1 METAPCRLPKLD
13 PNVLVPLVNIMRS
26 LVFLCLAA
34 IGTMPSAAQVCGR
47 DDVSGAYGFQLSGT
61 TSIGADGPQPMVA
74 IGRLVFDGQGGV
86 TGVSSADLAG
96 YFLGN
101 PVTGSYT
108 FKSDCSLTFALQ
120 DDSGAFQHF
129 TGLAK
134 PGGASI
140 EIHQSDP
147 DTGERGAMERT
158 LESCDAASLRGAYN
172 FTLSGI
178 ASQFDTEEAPGSK
191 ISIAGT
197 VTADGAGN
205 LTFTTS
211 AGKTTGS
218 YQLDS
223 GCVAEI
229 ELGILEGNSAG
240 ILKLRGVLVKQGKLL
255 LAVESD
261 PARIASAR
269 FTAQ

>member
-1 METAPCRLPKLD
+1 MRFV
-13 PNVLVPLVNIMRS
+13 VLVCV
-26 LVFLCLAA
+26 AA
-34 IGTMPSAAQVCGR
+34 IGTMPSAAQTCGR
-47 DDVSGAYGFQLSGT
+47 ADVSGAYGFQLAGT

-74 IGRLVFDGQGGV
+74 IGRLVFDGQGGI

-101 PVTGSYT
+101 PVTGSYA

-140 EIHQSDP
+140 DIRQTDP
-147 DTGERGAMERT
+147 DTGERGVMEKT
-158 LESCDAASLRGAYN
+158 PASCDAASLHGAFN
-172 FTLSGI
+172 FTLSGT
-178 ASQFDTEEAPGSK
+178 ASQFDTEESPGSQF
-191 ISIAGT
+191 SLSGT
-197 VTADGAGN
+197 MTADGAGN

-211 AGKTTGS
+211 AGQTTGS

-223 GCVAEI
+223 GCVAEM